1 MRVIYIHQYFVT
13 PEEGGAIRS
22 YHLAK
27 GLVEAGIEVEVIT
40 AHNFGQYDLKIIE
53 GVKVHYLPV
62 AYDNSFGFYK
72 RGLSFLRFV
81 YKAKNLIKKLSRP
94 DILYITSTPLTIGMI
109 GLWAKRELA
118 LPFIFEV
125 RDLWPE
131 APIQIGAIKNK
142 LVQRALYQLEDK
154 IYKHALKI
162 VALSPGIRNY
172 IRDKT
177 GRKDIYLIP
186 NFCDN
191 ELFSPVNNELVQGYL
206 KQKVVISYTG
216 AMGKVNA
223 LEKFVFLAK
232 EAQDQA
238 KDWQF
243 VIMGKGDK
251 EKDLKKL
258 SKDLGLFNLRF
269 CPFGNKYEVRKM
281 LALTTV
287 SYISFAHFP
296 VLRTNSP
303 NKFFDSLSMG
313 KAIMV
318 NQKGWV
324 YDLVKDHQLGVYHH
338 PSNHRKTVRQLD
350 DFLNSSSALKKAQTN
365 ARDLALLHFSKEKAI
380 KKLLFV
386 LDPVKYK
393 LDATDGAYT
402 LTA

>member
-1 MRVIYIHQYFVT
+1 MQ
-13 PEEGGAIRS
+13 
-22 YHLAK
+22 
-27 GLVEAGIEVEVIT
+27 
-40 AHNFGQYDLKIIE
+40 
-53 GVKVHYLPV
+53 
-62 AYDNSFGFYK
+62 
-72 RGLSFLRFV
+72 FV
-81 YKAKNLIKKLSRP
+81 YRAKNLVKKLPRP
-94 DILYITSTPLTIGMI
+94 DILYITSTPLTTGLI
-109 GLWAKRELA
+109 GLWAKRKLA

-131 APIQIGAIKNK
+131 APIQVGAIKNRLFK
-142 LVQRALYQLEDK
+142 RTLYQLEDK
-154 IYKHALKI
+154 IYKNALKI
-162 VALSPGIRNY
+162 VALSPGILNY
-172 IRDKT
+172 IRNKT
-177 GRKDIYLIP
+177 SRKDVFLVP
-186 NFCDN
+186 NFCDI
-191 ELFSPVNNELVQGYL
+191 EFFSPANHKFFPEDL

-223 LEKFVFLAK
+223 LENFIYLAK

-243 VIMGKGDK
+243 VLMGKGDK

-258 SKDLGLFNLRF
+258 SKDLGLLNLKF
-269 CPFGNKYEVRKM
+269 YPFGNKFEVRKM
-281 LALTTV
+281 LALTAV

-313 KAIMV
+313 KAILT

-324 YDLVKDHQLGVYHH
+324 YDLVKAHRLGIYHH
-338 PSNHRKTVRQLD
+338 PSNHGKTIRQLD
-350 DFLNSSSALKKAQTN
+350 DFLNSSSALKKAQAN

-393 LDATDGAYT
+393 LDSINGVYI